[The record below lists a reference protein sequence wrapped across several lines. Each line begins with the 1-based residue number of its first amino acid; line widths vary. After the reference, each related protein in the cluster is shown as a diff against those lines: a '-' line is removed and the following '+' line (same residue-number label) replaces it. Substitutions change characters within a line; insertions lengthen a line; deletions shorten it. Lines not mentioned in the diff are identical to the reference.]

1 MIRHL
6 SKLAGVSLIALA
18 FSAQAV
24 IVDFDGGVATLMD
37 GSTVNTDNVQTHQ
50 NVDFYKEDG
59 FTADFVGNTIATPFA
74 AIIGNYEGDGDAIIH
89 GHWAGGGFGDLQRI
103 VFTKDDATDFDLNY
117 FIITSNTQNGGG
129 VATGLERTYVTHD
142 GGLDPILLPSVTWG
156 TYPGVQVF
164 LPSSYDNI
172 FSFEFHAENQVAC
185 FGMDEFYIDEPA
197 PPPVPEPS
205 TVVTGALLLLPFGLQ
220 GIRRLRNRR

>member
-1 MIRHL
+1 MMRHL
-6 SKLAGVSLIALA
+6 STFAGVSLIVLA

-24 IVDFDGGVATLMD
+24 IVDFDGGVATLRN
-37 GSTVNTDNVQTHQ
+37 GATVNTDNVNTYQD
-50 NVDFYKEDG
+50 VDFYKEDG
-59 FTADFVGNTIATPFA
+59 FTADFVGNTATFA

-89 GHWAGGGFGDLQRI
+89 GHWAGGGFGDLQQI
-103 VFTKDDATDFDLNY
+103 VFKKDDATDFDLNY
-117 FIITSNTQNGGG
+117 FIITSNTQIGGG
-129 VATGLERTYVTHD
+129 AATGNELTYVTHD
-142 GGLDPILLPSVTWG
+142 GGQDPILLPSVTWG
-156 TYPGVQVF
+156 TYPGAQVF

-220 GIRRLRNRR
+220 GIRRLRNR